1 MIRRRALLGA
11 LPALAVAAAVGL
23 VPARALAHPNHAT
36 LAVAELN
43 PKTGRL
49 EVALKVDP
57 DDLERAIR
65 KATDSKIRPEDP
77 AAEAHVEA
85 YIRERFA
92 VRPPAGK
99 SDRPRRLKWVGMD
112 VKVDEA
118 WLYFEIPI
126 RGIWRLRIT
135 NTVFFDLEDG
145 QVNTLNLRDGDTRLT
160 FVTTPDRPVVTVKR

>member
-1 MIRRRALLGA
+1 MIRRRVLLGA
-11 LPALAVAAAVGL
+11 LPALGLATAVVLAPGW
-23 VPARALAHPNHAT
+23 ALAHPNHAS

-43 PKTGRL
+43 PDTGRL

-65 KATDSKIRPEDP
+65 KATDSTIRPEDP

-85 YIRERFA
+85 YVRKRFV

-99 SDRPRRLKWVGMD
+99 SDRPRRMKWVGMEI
-112 VKVDEA
+112 KVDEA

-126 RGIWRLRIT
+126 RGIWGLRIR
-135 NTVFFDLEDG
+135 NAIFFDLEDG

-160 FVTTPDRPVVTVKR
+160 FVTNADRPVATVER